1 MPVCGV
7 NCLIIWTVFL
17 TNGLTLTI
25 IYVIIIT
32 QKEVIFLADEKYYRF
47 RVSIPKGAAQ
57 IIEWVKNQE
66 SPSYAI
72 IHVLREWIAENG
84 TDSVFSKPVVSISKR
99 GRPKASVVQAYED
112 DQKQQ
117 SHGTNETIDSVQVSQ
132 PVRSNQ
138 AEHKPVRQDV
148 DEDGFVDTDALF
160 ARQNRQRQSGV
171 SIADMLNKR

>member
-1 MPVCGV
+1 M
-7 NCLIIWTVFL
+7 
-17 TNGLTLTI
+17 
-25 IYVIIIT
+25 
-32 QKEVIFLADEKYYRF
+32 ADEKYYRF

-84 TDSVFSKPVVSISKR
+84 TDSV
-99 GRPKASVVQAYED
+99 
-112 DQKQQ
+112 
-117 SHGTNETIDSVQVSQ
+117 
-132 PVRSNQ
+132 SNQ

>member
-1 MPVCGV
+1 M
-7 NCLIIWTVFL
+7 
-17 TNGLTLTI
+17 
-25 IYVIIIT
+25 
-32 QKEVIFLADEKYYRF
+32 ADEKYYRF

-117 SHGTNETIDSVQVSQ
+117 SHGTNET
-132 PVRSNQ
+132 
-138 AEHKPVRQDV
+138 
-148 DEDGFVDTDALF
+148 
-160 ARQNRQRQSGV
+160 
-171 SIADMLNKR
+171 